1 MQHCNEEIQSPSMLV
16 SITSSAGW
24 GTGFFVRENLIATN
38 IHCVAGAT
46 SVWVKL
52 LDTNT
57 KYSVEGVVAFDDK
70 NDLAILKVSGIG
82 APFPIGNSNMIKK
95 GEPVKAVGCIDGEYV
110 AKKGEFHS
118 SVNNGQWLQT
128 TARTKNGYSGG
139 PLLDGKGLVIGVNFG
154 DGDYSGAISSN
165 ILKQLVVQTRSIES
179 LDQWQKRETICAYDY
194 LVQSKTKDYANAI
207 VDLDKVIQLNPE
219 IILAH
224 FNRGTLRQNLAQC
237 DSEEDNLVDRQQLI
251 WSSVDDFT
259 QTINLCPDYAPAYN
273 NRGLSKSHIGKS
285 KTGKDNLV
293 DRQQLIWSSVDDFT
307 QTINLCPDYA
317 PAYNNRAD
325 TKLHLAKSENM
336 ETSQVLYHDAITDIN
351 SAIAKHANNSIE
363 ENTDI
368 ALFHHTRGEI
378 KEAIGDL
385 SGAKNDFEKAMTNSE
400 YTNDST
406 ISDDL
411 RRVKDKLKH
420 QELAI

>member
-1 MQHCNEEIQSPSMLV
+1 MIV

-70 NDLAILKVSGIG
+70 NDLVILKVSGIG

-95 GEPVKAVGCIDGEYV
+95 GEPIKAVGCIDGEYV

-273 NRGLSKSHIGKS
+273 NR
-285 KTGKDNLV
+285 
-293 DRQQLIWSSVDDFT
+293 
-307 QTINLCPDYA
+307 
-317 PAYNNRAD
+317 AD
-325 TKLHLAKSENM
+325 AKLHLAKSENM